1 MYKKTAVIIG
11 AGQMGRVFSELID
24 PNTVEITGY
33 GDNDHRKWSD
43 DGELRVMSVEEAVD
57 TDPDMVLIGVAGI
70 SRADELK
77 QQVISSGYSGPV
89 ISAAELRD
97 MFDIRSRCMRQLA
110 LRIESAGIPGAM
122 AELGVY
128 RGDLAWQ
135 MNMAMPDRKLY
146 LFDTFS
152 GFDQRDMQ
160 GESTGAY
167 ECCRQGAFRDTSAG
181 HVMSRMPFPDNVII
195 REGFFPETASG
206 LDDVTY
212 SLVSLDPDLYRPA
225 LEGLE
230 YFVPRISS
238 GGAVIL
244 HDYDNQRFPGI
255 KKAVDEYEASHSRLH
270 IVPLGDLHGSC
281 VIML

>member
-1 MYKKTAVIIG
+1 MRKKTAVVIG
-11 AGQMGRVFSELID
+11 AGQMGRALAELID
-24 PNTVEITGY
+24 TNKVEITGY
-33 GDNDHRKWSD
+33 GDNDRSKWT
-43 DGELRVMSVEEAVD
+43 DGGECRVMSVEEAVN
-57 TDPDMVLIGVAGI
+57 TDPDMVFIGVTGY
-70 SRADELK
+70 SRADALK

-89 ISAAELRD
+89 ISAAELRR

-110 LRIESAGIPGAM
+110 MRIESAEIPGAM

-135 MNMAMPDRKLY
+135 MNMAMPGRKLY

-152 GFDQRDMQ
+152 GFDRRDMP
-160 GESTGAY
+160 GESTSAC
-167 ECCRQGAFRDTSAG
+167 ECCRQGTFRDTSAG
-181 HVMSRMPFPDNVII
+181 YVMSRMPFPDNVVI
-195 REGFFPETASG
+195 REGYFPETVSG

-212 SLVSLDPDLYRPA
+212 SLVSLDPDLYMPA
-225 LEGLE
+225 LEGLR
-230 YFVPRISS
+230 YFVPRISR
-238 GGAVIL
+238 GGAIIL

-255 KKAVDEYEASHSRLH
+255 RKAVDEYEAAHGMMH

>member
-1 MYKKTAVIIG
+1 MCKKTAVIIG
-11 AGQMGRVFSELID
+11 AGQMGRVFSELVD
-24 PNTVEITGY
+24 PNTFEITGY
-33 GDNDHRKWSD
+33 GDNDQSKWTD
-43 DGELRVMSVEEAVD
+43 KKERRVMSVEEAVD
-57 TDPDMVLIGVAGI
+57 MDPDVVLIGVAGN
-70 SRADELK
+70 SRTAELK
-77 QQVISSGYSGPV
+77 QQVISSGYSRPV
-89 ISAAELRD
+89 VSAAELKG

-110 LRIESAGIPGAM
+110 MRIENAEIPGAM

-152 GFDQRDMQ
+152 GFDQRDMP

-167 ECCRQGAFRDTSAG
+167 ECCRQGTFRDTSARY
-181 HVMSRMPFPDNVII
+181 VMSRMPFPGNVII
-195 REGFFPETASG
+195 REGFFPETTSG
-206 LDDVTY
+206 LEDVTY

-230 YFVPRISS
+230 YFIPRISS

-244 HDYDNQRFPGI
+244 HDYDNQHFPGI
-255 KKAVDEYEASHSRLH
+255 KKAVDEYEASHGRLH

>member
-1 MYKKTAVIIG
+1 
-11 AGQMGRVFSELID
+11 
-24 PNTVEITGY
+24 
-33 GDNDHRKWSD
+33 
-43 DGELRVMSVEEAVD
+43 
-57 TDPDMVLIGVAGI
+57 
-70 SRADELK
+70 
-77 QQVISSGYSGPV
+77 
-89 ISAAELRD
+89 
-97 MFDIRSRCMRQLA
+97 
-110 LRIESAGIPGAM
+110 
-122 AELGVY
+122 
-128 RGDLAWQ
+128 
-135 MNMAMPDRKLY
+135 
-146 LFDTFS
+146 
-152 GFDQRDMQ
+152 
-160 GESTGAY
+160 
-167 ECCRQGAFRDTSAG
+167 
-181 HVMSRMPFPDNVII
+181 MSRMSFPDNVII

-255 KKAVDEYEASHSRLH
+255 KKAVDEYEAGHGRLH

>member
-1 MYKKTAVIIG
+1 MCKKTAVVIG
-11 AGQMGRVFSELID
+11 AGQMGRALAELID
-24 PNTVEITGY
+24 TNKIEITGY
-33 GDNDHRKWSD
+33 GDNDRSKWT
-43 DGELRVMSVEEAVD
+43 DGGEGRVMSVEEAVN
-57 TDPDMVLIGVAGI
+57 TDPDMAFIGVTGH
-70 SRADELK
+70 SRAAELK
-77 QQVISSGYSGPV
+77 HQVISSGYSGPV
-89 ISAAELRD
+89 ISAAELRS

-110 LRIESAGIPGAM
+110 MRIESAEIPGAM

-135 MNMAMPDRKLY
+135 MNMAMPGRKLY

-152 GFDQRDMQ
+152 GFDQRDMS
-160 GESTGAY
+160 GESMGAY
-167 ECCRQGAFRDTSAG
+167 EFCRQGTFRDTSAG
-181 HVMSRMPFPDNVII
+181 YVMSRMPFPGNVII
-195 REGFFPETASG
+195 REGFFPETTSG
-206 LDDVTY
+206 LEDVTY

-230 YFVPRISS
+230 YFIPRISS

-255 KKAVDEYEASHSRLH
+255 KKAVDEYEASHGRLH

>member
-11 AGQMGRVFSELID
+11 AGQMGRAFSELIA

-33 GDNDHRKWSD
+33 GDNDRRKWSD

-110 LRIESAGIPGAM
+110 MRIESAGIPGAM

-152 GFDQRDMQ
+152 GFDQRDMP

-167 ECCRQGAFRDTSAG
+167 ECCRRGAFRDTSAG
-181 HVMSRMPFPDNVII
+181 HVMSRMPFPGNVII

-206 LDDVTY
+206 LEDITF